1 MIRQNRI
8 VIDLD
13 AIKHN
18 YELMKQ
24 QVGPDVRVMAAVKA
38 NAYGHG
44 IVEVSRTVTAAGC
57 NDLAVAL
64 AEEGV
69 LLRENGITANILI
82 LGAAT
87 EIATETAIMQDLI
100 QTVFEPEMVA
110 YIEEEAMRLG
120 KTAYVHIKLD
130 TGMGRIGLRTE
141 GEADALALALKD
153 APHVE
158 ATGIYTHFA
167 DADNLRPLRIYK
179 PHPKRGDNQLIAES
193 GELSLYTQKQLQRF
207 HELRS
212 HFDPSIPIHVS
223 NSAMS
228 LVAPEANYSMIREGI
243 SLYGYPPVPT
253 KLGFRHAL
261 RWETEIVFIKEI
273 GAGVS
278 ISYGCTFTTEKP
290 TRVATV
296 AVGYGDGY
304 HRLMSNRGQM
314 LVAGKRANILGR
326 ICMDQTMI
334 DVTDIPEAKIGSQV
348 TLIGSQG
355 NETIDAEELA
365 TWAETISYEVLL
377 AITTRVPR
385 TYLPVK

>member
-87 EIATETAIMQDLI
+87 EIATETAIMQNLI

-153 APHVE
+153 APHVK

-167 DADNLRPLRIYK
+167 DADHLE
-179 PHPKRGDNQLIAES
+179 GDGAMSE
-193 GELSLYTQKQLQRF
+193 YTQQQLERF
-207 HELRS
+207 HQLRK
-212 HFDPSIPIHVS
+212 HFDTSIPMHVS

-228 LVAPEANYSMIREGI
+228 LVAPEVNYAMIREGI
-243 SLYGYPPVPT
+243 SLYGYPPVKTDLP
-253 KLGFRHAL
+253 FQPAL
-261 RWETEIVFIKEI
+261 RWETEVVFIKQVD
-273 GAGVS
+273 AGQS
-278 ISYGCTFTTEKP
+278 ISYGCTFTAEKP
-290 TRVATV
+290 MRIATV

-304 HRLMSNRGQM
+304 HRLMSNRGYM
-314 LVAGKRANILGR
+314 LVGGKRAKIVGR

-334 DVTDIPEAKIGSQV
+334 DVTDIPDVKAGSQV
-348 TLIGSQG
+348 VLIGTQG